1 MTGFR
6 GWDNESTGI
15 DINEEL
21 AQIANKA
28 ALGEEGPGGGYFFF
42 LWRWVTHRDIHRRK
56 HLASNFFVCYFGR
69 FVPFG

>member
-1 MTGFR
+1 MLLNVCFKSSFFSVTGFR

-42 LWRWVTHRDIHRRK
+42 LMEMGHT
-56 HLASNFFVCYFGR
+56 
-69 FVPFG
+69 

>member
-1 MTGFR
+1 MYASNQAFFSVTGFR

-42 LWRWVTHRDIHRRK
+42 SYGDGSHIETYIEG
-56 HLASNFFVCYFGR
+56 NI
-69 FVPFG
+69 